1 MTRRFPRLLE
11 PMTRPSPDASS
22 LFVVRP
28 DGYFGLSTGEAAWDD
43 AERYLKALVK
53 DDGRT
58 RGHAS

>member
-1 MTRRFPRLLE
+1 
-11 PMTRPSPDASS
+11 MTRPSPDASS